1 MTLHHS
7 SCFSRRDFLKAG
19 AAGVAVMAAPTNLL
33 ADVPKPDIWVFH
45 GTDKTTLMKAC
56 LDMINANG
64 GFGKQARSLA
74 LKVNAA
80 WSRKPEEGANTHPE
94 LVSAFL
100 RGARDFGISTMD
112 VPEHPCHRA
121 AESFKRSGIHDAV
134 KSAGAKM
141 IDMKTKK
148 KYFSDVTIPKGKSLT
163 SARVTKHFLEADA
176 VVNMP
181 VAKHHGGATLTMAM
195 KNWMG
200 AVEDR
205 GVWHRSNLHQCIA
218 DFSTFIK
225 PAWTIID
232 ATRTM
237 MDKGPQGPAKTLKT
251 PNLLVVSKDQ
261 VAADA
266 YSATFFH
273 DDPRKVKY
281 LVLAEE
287 MGMGVID
294 AAQMNIHRVE
304 VDV

>member
-1 MTLHHS
+1 MVSHPSL
-7 SCFSRRDFLKAG
+7 FSRRGFIKAG
-19 AAGVAVMAAPTNLL
+19 AAGMVVAAAPVGVFAAT
-33 ADVPKPDIWVFH
+33 PKPDVWVFR
-45 GTDKTTLMKAC
+45 GTDKTKLMKAC
-56 LDMINANG
+56 LKMINANG
-64 GFGKQARSLA
+64 GFGKQAKSLA

-80 WSRKPEEGANTHPE
+80 WSRTPEQGANTHPT

-100 RGARDFGISTMD
+100 KGVRDFGITKMD

-121 AESFKRSGIHDAV
+121 AESFKRSGISDAA

-148 KYFSDVTIPKGKSLT
+148 KLYSDVTIPKGRNLT
-163 SARVTKHFLEADA
+163 SARVAKHFLEADV

-205 GVWHRSNLHQCIA
+205 GFWHRNSLHQCIA
-218 DFSTFIK
+218 DFSTFIT

-232 ATRTM
+232 ATRIM

-251 PNLLVVSKDQ
+251 PNLLIVSKDQ
-261 VAADA
+261 VAADGYA
-266 YSATFFH
+266 ATLFH

-281 LVLAEE
+281 LGLAEE

-304 VDV
+304 VGV